1 MKGTLIPKIRSEIS
15 EKHARNLRCSN
26 EIDGGMMGGMFC
38 VLPETVIQIVRIKIE
53 IDEMAFAFDLVI
65 EIKDLWS
72 LALKLIFNRLDV

>member
-1 MKGTLIPKIRSEIS
+1 M
-15 EKHARNLRCSN
+15 AA
-26 EIDGGMMGGMFC
+26 MFC